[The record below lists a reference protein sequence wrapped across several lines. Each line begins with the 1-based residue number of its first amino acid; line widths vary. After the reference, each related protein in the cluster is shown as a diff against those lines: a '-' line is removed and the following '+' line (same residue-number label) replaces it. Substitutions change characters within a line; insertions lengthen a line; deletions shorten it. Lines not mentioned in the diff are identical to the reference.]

1 MLARAWLKAVAFIL
15 NGGVALV
22 GVARLQSRFA
32 PQDYVFVGLLLAAP
46 VVSAAALVLGYR
58 KRVDAEVSATVKA
71 AAILLNLLLLVFV
84 CWLTVHLDPDT
95 RTDEA
100 LWLLLLY
107 AAPPTNALAISAA
120 RSDGR
125 GTGASWRASRRSA
138 RWIGSEGRGRGGGGS
153 RPSIGRQRQR

>member
-1 MLARAWLKAVAFIL
+1 MLARAWLKAVAFLL
-15 NGGVALV
+15 NGGVMLV
-22 GVARLQSRFA
+22 GVARLQSRLA

-46 VVSAAALVLGYR
+46 LVSAAALVLGYR
-58 KRVDAEVSATVKA
+58 KTVDAEVSATVKA

-107 AAPPTNALAISAA
+107 AAPPANALAICAA
-120 RSDGR
+120 RSEAV
-125 GTGASWRASRRSA
+125 GTEAT
-138 RWIGSEGRGRGGGGS
+138 
-153 RPSIGRQRQR
+153 